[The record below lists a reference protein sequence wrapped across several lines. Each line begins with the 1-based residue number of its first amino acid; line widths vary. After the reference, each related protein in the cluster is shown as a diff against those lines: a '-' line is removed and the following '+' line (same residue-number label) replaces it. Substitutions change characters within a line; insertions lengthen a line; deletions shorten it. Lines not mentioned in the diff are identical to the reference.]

1 MSLALLQKRKPNP
14 SSDQTT
20 LELMHVPV
28 ESFETPA
35 RDGVS
40 VTLGGLGLIQV
51 GRDKH
56 SQQVASTWMNGVS
69 GQVIRNKLRRVLE
82 VSLENL
88 AHNKSASEI
97 KTHWA
102 GFGQLLEAESH
113 YALSCL
119 GMEFI
124 GFLPNH
130 RLKFRPN
137 FWEENVVE

>member
-1 MSLALLQKRKPNP
+1 MSLAVLENRKQKSKPSP
-14 SSDQTT
+14 DQTT

-28 ESFETPA
+28 EPFETPA
-35 RDGVS
+35 LDGVS

-56 SQQVASTWMNGVS
+56 SQQTASTWMNGVS

-82 VSLENL
+82 ASLENL
-88 AHNKSASEI
+88 ALKKSASEI

-102 GFGQLLEAESH
+102 GFGQLLETESH
-113 YALSCL
+113 YELSLL

-124 GFLPNH
+124 GFLPG
-130 RLKFRPN
+130 PP
-137 FWEENVVE
+137 VVSPTA